1 MMSLGKYS
9 TKLYH
14 RGRTDY
20 SCCVSGV
27 ITLLLVLFSVLA
39 SVSILSTTFS
49 KEVYTLTES
58 SKLLSD
64 TVYADMT
71 FNELTESGIKM
82 PVIETLN
89 YTHKLLNIECKD
101 ILIYVNYVHSVH
113 SMFKYDLIASVPM
126 VELNLIG

>member
-1 MMSLGKYS
+1 MNNSQDATWREKSVRCMKRTTACLSMMSLGKYS

-49 KEVYTLTES
+49 KEVYTLTE
-58 SKLLSD
+58 
-64 TVYADMT
+64 TTY
-71 FNELTESGIKM
+71 
-82 PVIETLN
+82 PLN
-89 YTHKLLNIECKD
+89 
-101 ILIYVNYVHSVH
+101 
-113 SMFKYDLIASVPM
+113 
-126 VELNLIG
+126 